1 MKNDKI
7 PNCPRCGSENVIKN
21 GNKRNVQRY
30 TCRDC
35 KRSFSDTTLPGNQFN
50 SKKQSITKSNK
61 SMGITED
68 QLRQKHDVVYI
79 LSQVFVKIEAEEGNV
94 FYEKSDIIK
103 RANLSPGYPG
113 ISTVLESEDFKKYSG
128 RAGSTMYWGK
138 PEAIAKLK
146 EEGIMR

>member
-1 MKNDKI
+1 MNAKC
-7 PNCPRCGSENVIKN
+7 PNCGSQEISKN
-21 GNKRNVQRY
+21 GFKRGIQRY
-30 TCRDC
+30 ICRSC
-35 KRSFSDTTLPGNQFN
+35 GRYFSEHINVVG
-50 SKKQSITKSNK
+50 KKNILKKAFIIKSNK
-61 SMGITED
+61 NMGITED

-79 LSQVFVKIEAEEGNV
+79 LSQVFTKIEAEEETV

-128 RAGSTMYWGK
+128 RAGSVVYWGK
-138 PEAIAKLK
+138 PEAITKLK

>member
-1 MKNDKI
+1 MNTK
-7 PNCPRCGSENVIKN
+7 CPHCGSQKIAKN
-21 GNKRNVQRY
+21 GSTREGKQNYRCSSCKKYFIEGVLPRKFNRAIKR
-30 TCRDC
+30 
-35 KRSFSDTTLPGNQFN
+35 P
-50 SKKQSITKSNK
+50 ITKSNK
-61 SMGITED
+61 NMGITED

-79 LSQVFVKIEAEEGNV
+79 LSQVFAKIEAEEETV

-128 RAGSTMYWGK
+128 RAGSVVYWGK
-138 PEAIAKLK
+138 AEAITKLK

>member
-1 MKNDKI
+1 MNTKC
-7 PNCPRCGSENVIKN
+7 PNCGSMKLSKN
-21 GNKRNVQRY
+21 GSKRGLQRY
-30 TCRDC
+30 ICRSC
-35 KRSFSDTTLPGNQFN
+35 GKYFTEGTVPVGNN
-50 SKKQSITKSNK
+50 RLKKAFITKSNK
-61 SMGITED
+61 NMGITED

-79 LSQVFVKIEAEEGNV
+79 LSQVFAKIEAEEETV

-128 RAGSTMYWGK
+128 RAGSVVYWGK
-138 PEAIAKLK
+138 SEAITKLK